1 MTEDYKLCE
10 YCGEEIEQGRSDKR
24 FCDKRCY
31 NHFKNHEY
39 RNAYGP
45 IKNNLEAYKSSY
57 RALTRL
63 ITRFGIGTKI
73 KLSTAVQM
81 GLNRKSPCLLIQLKQ
96 REGELSQ
103 IGNLAYQVSSDL
115 KHIQI
120 YNISYGRSN

>member
-31 NHFKNHEY
+31 NYSKNLEY
-39 RNAYGP
+39 RNVYGP
-45 IKNNLEAYKSSY
+45 IKNNIEAYKSSY
-57 RALTRL
+57 RALSRL

-73 KLSTAVQM
+73 KLSKAIQM
-81 GLNRKSPCLLIQLKQ
+81 GLDRKSPCLLIQLKQ
-96 REGELSQ
+96 REGEFSQ

-120 YNISYGRSN
+120 YRISYVRSD

>member
-1 MTEDYKLCE
+1 MIEDFRMCE

-24 FCDKRCY
+24 FCDKLCY

-57 RALTRL
+57 RALTRF
-63 ITRFGIGTKI
+63 IKRFGKGTKI

-96 REGELSQ
+96 REGEFSQ

-120 YNISYGRSN
+120 YSISYGRSN

>member
-1 MTEDYKLCE
+1 MEDYKLCE

-31 NHFKNHEY
+31 NCSKNLEY
-39 RNAYGP
+39 RNAYEP
-45 IKNNLEAYKSSY
+45 IKKSFEAYKSSH
-57 RALTRL
+57 RALSCL
-63 ITRFGIGTKI
+63 VKEFGSGAEV
-73 KLSTAVQM
+73 KLSKAVQM

-96 REGELSQ
+96 REGEFSQ

-120 YNISYGRSN
+120 YTISYGRSN

>member
-1 MTEDYKLCE
+1 MTEGYKLCE

-31 NHFKNHEY
+31 NHYKNHEY

-57 RALTRL
+57 RALSRL

-73 KLSTAVQM
+73 KLSKAIQM
-81 GLNRKSPCLLIQLKQ
+81 GLDSKSPCLLIQLKQ
-96 REGELSQ
+96 REGEFSQ

-120 YNISYGRSN
+120 YTISYGRSN

>member
-31 NHFKNHEY
+31 NHYKNHEY

-57 RALTRL
+57 RALSRL
-63 ITRFGIGTKI
+63 IKRFGNGTKI

-81 GLNRKSPCLLIQLKQ
+81 GLNRKSPCLVVQFKDQ
-96 REGELSQ
+96 EGTFSQ
-103 IGNLAYQVSSDL
+103 IGNIAYQASSDL
-115 KHIQI
+115 KYIQI
-120 YNISYGRSN
+120 HIISDGSSN

>member
-57 RALTRL
+57 RALSRL
-63 ITRFGIGTKI
+63 IKRFGSGTKI

-81 GLNRKSPCLLIQLKQ
+81 GLNRKSPCLLIYLKN
-96 REGELSQ
+96 RDGAFSQ
-103 IGNLAYQVSSDL
+103 IGSIAYQVSSDL
-115 KHIQI
+115 MYIQI
-120 YNISYGRSN
+120 HIISDGRGN

>member
-1 MTEDYKLCE
+1 MTEDYKICE
-10 YCGEEIEQGRSDKR
+10 CCGEEIEQGRSDKR

-57 RALTRL
+57 RALSRL
-63 ITRFGIGTKI
+63 IKRFGSGTKI

-81 GLNRKSPCLLIQLKQ
+81 GLNRKSPCLLIYLKN
-96 REGELSQ
+96 RDGAFSQ
-103 IGNLAYQVSSDL
+103 IGSIAYQVSSDL
-115 KHIQI
+115 MYIQI
-120 YNISYGRSN
+120 HIISDGRGN

>member
-1 MTEDYKLCE
+1 MMEDYKLCE
-10 YCGEEIEQGRSDKR
+10 WCRQEIEQGRSDKR

-31 NHFKNHEY
+31 NYSKNHEY

-57 RALTRL
+57 RALSRL
-63 ITRFGIGTKI
+63 IERFGSGTKI
-73 KLSTAVQM
+73 KLSKAVQM

-96 REGELSQ
+96 REGEFSQ
-103 IGNLAYQVSSDL
+103 IGNLAYQISSDL

-120 YNISYGRSN
+120 YIISYGRRN

>member
-1 MTEDYKLCE
+1 MIEDFRMCE

-39 RNAYGP
+39 RNAYWP

-57 RALTRL
+57 RALSRL
-63 ITRFGIGTKI
+63 IKRFGSGTKI
-73 KLSTAVQM
+73 KLSKAIQM
-81 GLNRKSPCLLIQLKQ
+81 GLDRKSPCLLVQFKDQ
-96 REGELSQ
+96 EGTFSQ

-120 YNISYGRSN
+120 YNVSYGRSN